1 MLSSGMMNL
10 ENNQNINVEIILVL
24 RIWICDVVHVHFASL
39 SPRVNILDDKL
50 SIEIGISIVALHL
63 HT

>member
-24 RIWICDVVHVHFASL
+24 RRCTCDVVHVHSASL
-39 SPRVNILDDKL
+39 LPSVNILDDKL
-50 SIEIGISIVALHL
+50 SIKIGISIVALHL